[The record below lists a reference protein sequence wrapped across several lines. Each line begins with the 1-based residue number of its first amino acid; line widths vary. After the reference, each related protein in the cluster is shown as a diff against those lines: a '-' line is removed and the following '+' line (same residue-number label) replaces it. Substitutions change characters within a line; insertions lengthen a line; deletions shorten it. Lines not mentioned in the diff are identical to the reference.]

1 MCGRFTI
8 RTSPREV
15 AQLFEVDELPL
26 FAPRYNVAP
35 SQSVLAARL
44 RSDGSRELVPLTWGF
59 VPSWS
64 KDPNS
69 GNRPIN
75 IRSETALERPMFRA
89 ALRQRRCLIA
99 ADGFFEWL
107 TQGKAKQPYY
117 FQRADGR
124 PFGFAGI
131 WESWRGEGRVLETC
145 ALFTTSANETVA
157 PIHDRMPVILAPAD
171 FATWLDPTNEDPQT
185 LVSLLRPLPAAELT
199 AQPVSPLVN
208 SPRNDGPECIMPR
221 GNQGMLF
228 D

>member
-15 AQLFEVDELPL
+15 AELFEVDELPL

-44 RSDGSRELVPLTWGF
+44 RSDGTRELVPLTWGF

-75 IRSETALERPMFRA
+75 VRSETALERPMFRS

-107 TQGKAKQPYY
+107 SQGKAKQPYY
-117 FQRADGR
+117 FQRADGK
-124 PFGFAGI
+124 PFAFAGI
-131 WESWRGEGRVLETC
+131 WEAWRGEGRVLETC

-157 PIHDRMPVILAPAD
+157 PVHDRMPVILPCEAREL
-171 FATWLDPTNEDPQT
+171 WLDPEFKGKEQ
-185 LVSLLRPLPAAELT
+185 LLALLRPYADDEMIAT
-199 AQPVSPLVN
+199 PVSTVVN
-208 SPRNDGPECIMPR
+208 SPKNESPQCIVPL
-221 GNQGMLF
+221 NSL
-228 D
+228 

>member
-15 AQLFEVDELPL
+15 AQLFEVDDLPL
-26 FAPRYNVAP
+26 FVPRYNVAP
-35 SQSVLAARL
+35 SQPVLAARL

-59 VPSWS
+59 VPAWS
-64 KDPNS
+64 KDPTS

-75 IRSETALERPMFRA
+75 IRSESALERPMFRSA
-89 ALRQRRCLIA
+89 FRHRRCLIA

-107 TQGKAKQPYY
+107 SQGRAKQPYY
-117 FQRADGR
+117 IQRAAGK
-124 PFGFAGI
+124 PFAFAGI
-131 WESWRGEGRVLETC
+131 WEAWQGEGRVLESC

-157 PIHDRMPVILAPAD
+157 PIHDRMPVILEPAD
-171 FATWLDPTNEDPQT
+171 FTTWLDPTNEDPKT
-185 LVSLLRPLPAAELT
+185 LVPLLRPLPATELT
-199 AQPVSPLVN
+199 AEPVSPLVN
-208 SPRNDGPECIMPR
+208 SPRNDAPECIMPL